1 MLLKNQRANDEIF
14 KESEKK
20 NTSRQMNM
28 NINKNQWDGAKGIL
42 RGKFVA
48 YSRPSSTNKKNLK

>member
-1 MLLKNQRANDEIF
+1 MMKFLKNQ
-14 KESEKK
+14 KK
-20 NTSRQMNM
+20 NYLKTNEHEYKQ
-28 NINKNQWDGAKGIL
+28 NQWDGAKGIL